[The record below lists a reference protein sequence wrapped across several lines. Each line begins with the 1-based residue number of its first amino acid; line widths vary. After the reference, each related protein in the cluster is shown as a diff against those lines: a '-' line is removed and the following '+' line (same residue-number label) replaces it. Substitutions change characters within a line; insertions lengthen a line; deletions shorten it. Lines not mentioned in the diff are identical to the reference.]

1 MPTRPCQ
8 YCLAM
13 QNDSV
18 FADFGVDEKGCLY
31 LLRISYDG
39 YGCCEPE
46 EQSNLGVIGKES
58 LAMLARTLSTPHR
71 VARGF
76 AIFAQTVLH
85 AERRL
90 TER

>member
-1 MPTRPCQ
+1 
-8 YCLAM
+8 M

-58 LAMLARTLSTPHR
+58 ST
-71 VARGF
+71 
-76 AIFAQTVLH
+76 
-85 AERRL
+85 RL
-90 TER
+90 IALIKSNDLGKPEASSILKEYFLENRDKLWPEALNEHGLV